1 MTRRNPYRLSGT
13 IGGSSDADLVGKPFA
28 LALEMDWPPHGM
40 VGFPVPAGW
49 DLFIESGTDR
59 LRRAD
64 GTRGQLPEYLVPM
77 RSPNPNPVR
86 GWGQNGDQLRSF
98 FRDAAAGIILTLTGL
113 NNWSADMIP
122 ADLEVEM
129 DGKLLRRAALVS
141 YGLEWRITKI
151 AAAWSGKQN
160 LRECNPAL
168 LTQIME
174 LKALRDDLEHA
185 PVQTVHTSA
194 TSDGSIY
201 ARLLRRAPLRELA
214 DAVEAVVQ
222 HYSE

>member
-1 MTRRNPYRLSGT
+1 MTRRSPYRLSG
-13 IGGSSDADLVGKPFA
+13 IVEGSSDADLVGKQFA

-64 GTRGQLPEYLVPM
+64 GTRSQLSGYLVPM

-98 FRDAAAGIILTLTGL
+98 FRDAAAGIVLSLTGL
-113 NNWSADMIP
+113 NNWSSDMIP
-122 ADLEVEM
+122 ADLEVEI
-129 DGKLLRRAALVS
+129 DGEFQRRTALVS

-160 LRECNPAL
+160 LRDSNPAL
-168 LTQIME
+168 LAQIME
-174 LKALRDDLEHA
+174 LKTLRDDLEHA
-185 PVQTVHTSA
+185 PVQTLHTSA

-201 ARLLRRAPLRELA
+201 ARLLRRASLKELA

-222 HYSE
+222 HYSD